1 MRGLRIW
8 SVARVTTWRMTFLWL
23 LLHRQ
28 ELQKE
33 LEEKREEEEPSLLL
47 EILSFKI
54 ERARCSSLCCHVEEE
69 VCMLENARI
78 REETSHS
85 YTPSLVRP
93 SCEDPSQ

>member
-1 MRGLRIW
+1 MENDI
-8 SVARVTTWRMTFLWL
+8 LWL